1 MKRLWILGLL
11 LLLPACRDGS
21 RRVAIDL
28 PDAPQPL
35 ARDLVAAEVGRLLS
49 ADPSRS
55 RAAEARLTALDREG
69 RTALL
74 RHAERIPEE
83 QDPRWLL
90 VLEENHAL
98 PPRPAEEEIAY
109 LLWKARRPETFYVMK
124 AQSRLLDLAR
134 TNPDAVLKALETEPA
149 DADVLAV
156 ALALAGE
163 QRAFLPL
170 RALYAEATT
179 AGQRRVAAEA
189 LDQLTA
195 GAVTPRVMG
204 SATDIQAD
212 VERLDAW
219 WAAHGEA
226 SKEGA

>member
-1 MKRLWILGLL
+1 MRRLLVLGLL
-11 LLLPACRDGS
+11 ILVPACRDGS
-21 RRVAIDL
+21 RRVSIAL
-28 PDAPQPL
+28 PDAPEPL

-49 ADPSRS
+49 ADSTVS
-55 RAAEARLTALDREG
+55 RAAEVRLTSLDAEG

-74 RHAERIPEE
+74 RHAERIPLER
-83 QDPRWLL
+83 DPRWLL

-98 PPRPAEEEIAY
+98 PPRPAEEEILY

-124 AQSRLLDLAR
+124 AQNRLLDLAR
-134 TNPDAVLKALETEPA
+134 SNPDAVLEALETERD
-149 DADVLAV
+149 DADVLVV

-170 RALYAEATT
+170 RTLYAEATSVD
-179 AGQRRVAAEA
+179 QRRAAAEA

-195 GAVTPRVMG
+195 GAVKPRAMG

-212 VERLDAW
+212 VDRLDAW
-219 WAAHGEA
+219 WAAQGDP